1 MEKLDDIKPYSD
13 NDNIRTFSYDI
24 DDAELIWHR
33 DKKNRLVRVIKGSG
47 WQFQYDNE
55 LPKPLDVGDSLY
67 IEKDTYHRLIKGDG
81 TLVLEIKEND

>member
-1 MEKLDDIKPYSD
+1 LVNPYDDKYIEDKI
-13 NDNIRTFSYDI
+13 IRTFESFVHED
-24 DDAELIWHR
+24 ELIWHR

-55 LPKPLDVGDSLY
+55 LPKSLDVGDSLY

>member
-1 MEKLDDIKPYSD
+1 MVNPYDDKYVEDKI
-13 NDNIRTFSYDI
+13 IRTFESFVHED
-24 DDAELIWHR
+24 ELIWHR

-55 LPKPLDVGDSLY
+55 LPRPLSVGDSLY
-67 IEKDTYHRLIKGDG
+67 IEKDTFHRLLRGDT

>member
-1 MEKLDDIKPYSD
+1 MVNPYDDKYIDGKI
-13 NDNIRTFSYDI
+13 IRTFESFIHED
-24 DDAELIWHR
+24 ELIWHR

>member
-1 MEKLDDIKPYSD
+1 MVNPYDDKYIEDKI
-13 NDNIRTFSYDI
+13 IRTFESFVHED
-24 DDAELIWHR
+24 ELIWHR

-55 LPKPLDVGDSLY
+55 LPKSLDVGDSLY

>member
-1 MEKLDDIKPYSD
+1 MVNPYDDKYIEDKI
-13 NDNIRTFSYDI
+13 IRTFESFVHED
-24 DDAELIWHR
+24 ELIWHR

-55 LPKPLDVGDSLY
+55 LPKTMDVGDSLY

>member
-1 MEKLDDIKPYSD
+1 MVNPYDDKYIDGKI
-13 NDNIRTFSYDI
+13 IRTFESFVHED
-24 DDAELIWHR
+24 ELIWHR

-47 WQFQYDNE
+47 WKFQYDNE
-55 LPKPLDVGDSLY
+55 LPKTMDVGDSLY

>member
-1 MEKLDDIKPYSD
+1 LVNPYDDKYVEDKI
-13 NDNIRTFSYDI
+13 IRTFESFVHED
-24 DDAELIWHR
+24 ELIWHR

-55 LPKPLDVGDSLY
+55 LPRPLSVGDSLY
-67 IEKDTYHRLIKGDG
+67 IEKDTFHRLLRGDT

>member
-1 MEKLDDIKPYSD
+1 LVNPYDDKYIEDKI
-13 NDNIRTFSYDI
+13 IRTFEYFVHED
-24 DDAELIWHR
+24 ELIWHR

-55 LPKPLDVGDSLY
+55 LPKSLDVGDSLY

>member
-1 MEKLDDIKPYSD
+1 MVNPY
-13 NDNIRTFSYDI
+13 NDKYIGNKIIRTFESFVHED
-24 DDAELIWHR
+24 ELIWHR

-55 LPKPLDVGDSLY
+55 LPRKLIMGNSLY